1 MKRSS
6 LAPVSRKRRVLLRER
21 RKVTDAMKAE
31 GDVLCVRCG
40 GMAQDAHEVV
50 SRARGG
56 SIVDRE
62 NIVPLCREDHR
73 WVTEHPLEAERE
85 GLSKRAKKTF
95 AAGDDNDIWSR
106 AYRVK

>member
-1 MKRSS
+1 MKRSP
-6 LAPVSRKRRVLLRER
+6 LAPVSRKRARLLRER

-40 GMAQDAHEVV
+40 RMADDPNEIL

-62 NIVPLCREDHR
+62 NIVPLCRPCHSFITDNPRAAH
-73 WVTEHPLEAERE
+73 AE
-85 GLSKRAKKTF
+85 GLSKHSWEGA
-95 AAGDDNDIWSR
+95 
-106 AYRVK
+106 

>member
-1 MKRSS
+1 MR
-6 LAPVSRKRRVLLRER
+6 AVSRKRAVLLRER

-40 GMAQDAHEVV
+40 RMAQDAHEVV

-62 NIVPLCREDHR
+62 NIVPLCRLCHDFI
-73 WVTEHPLEAERE
+73 TCNPLLAERE
-85 GLSKRAKKTF
+85 GLSKKC
-95 AAGDDNDIWSR
+95 
-106 AYRVK
+106 